1 MLETSTLETT
11 RSSLTSPGPALNG
24 SPRTSSRAAASLLFS
39 IIPREKQQRTMI
51 RESCASM
58 RAMSCEGLGLRQQNV
73 DPLDYNS
80 LWQYKD
86 FVSQRFW
93 KIPTLSK

>member
-1 MLETSTLETT
+1 MAEYM
-11 RSSLTSPGPALNG
+11 R
-24 SPRTSSRAAASLLFS
+24 SPRDAISSWSS
-39 IIPREKQQRTMI
+39 MI